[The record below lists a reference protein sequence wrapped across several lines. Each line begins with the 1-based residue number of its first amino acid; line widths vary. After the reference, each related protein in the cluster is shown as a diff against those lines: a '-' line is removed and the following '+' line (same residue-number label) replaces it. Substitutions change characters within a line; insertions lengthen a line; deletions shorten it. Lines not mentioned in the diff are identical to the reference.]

1 MGSGYPSRET
11 ATKLLHLPLFYLF
24 LSFSKIKPWQW
35 KINQTRLIHTWST
48 EIHGRI
54 CHIWRPKLRG
64 QFFKR
69 TRQREDRDLYYVLV
83 GFVYSAIFLPKRQN
97 QITFRTMLKNFNMKN
112 IKMRPPVPLFNLF
125 KKSSMILYLFLKAK
139 SQAKAYII
147 KTVVCCLRKRKDVK
161 KTVKKKIG
169 KSFLELTCFI
179 FYLSFKPVLLRLCAF
194 IACCLFF
201 IYGLLE
207 AVIEKCLLN
216 SFLFSLSKILEK
228 YQWKYLL
235 LRKVL
240 AVGLWLYW
248 Y

>member
-1 MGSGYPSRET
+1 M
-11 ATKLLHLPLFYLF
+11 
-24 LSFSKIKPWQW
+24 
-35 KINQTRLIHTWST
+35 
-48 EIHGRI
+48 
-54 CHIWRPKLRG
+54 
-64 QFFKR
+64 
-69 TRQREDRDLYYVLV
+69 YYVLV
-83 GFVYSAIFLPKRQN
+83 RFVYSAIFLPKRQN

-147 KTVVCCLRKRKDVK
+147 KTVVFCLRKRKDVK

-194 IACCLFF
+194 IVCCLFF

-207 AVIEKCLLN
+207 AVIEKCLLS
-216 SFLFSLSKILEK
+216 SFLIRLSKIL
-228 YQWKYLL
+228 
-235 LRKVL
+235 
-240 AVGLWLYW
+240 
-248 Y
+248 

>member
-1 MGSGYPSRET
+1 MRLEIKNRSQRHDINIPRSRPWP
-11 ATKLLHLPLFYLF
+11 TK
-24 LSFSKIKPWQW
+24 
-35 KINQTRLIHTWST
+35 
-48 EIHGRI
+48 IHGRI

-69 TRQREDRDLYYVLV
+69 TRQSEDRDLYYVLV

-194 IACCLFF
+194 IVCCLFF

-216 SFLFSLSKILEK
+216 SFLFRLSKILEK
-228 YQWKYLL
+228 CLWKYYCYESCRLQ
-235 LRKVL
+235 
-240 AVGLWLYW
+240 ASNFTDINSFTDMF
-248 Y
+248 